1 MFRSTPRPHTVHT
14 VCEHGAM
21 CIDDRAGH
29 AVTLLRVRLAHLA
42 PAGWEDARVV
52 AAAAEGAIE
61 LERWSDGTLV
71 HIWNH
76 ADLSAQLP
84 VGSVVALHE
93 QYGVLAAGGD
103 RYNVAI
109 V

>member
-14 VCEHGAM
+14 VCERGAM
-21 CIDDRAGH
+21 CIDDRPGH
-29 AVTLLRVRLAHLA
+29 AVTLLRMRLAHLA
-42 PAGWEDARVV
+42 PAGWADARVLGV
-52 AAAAEGAIE
+52 AEGAVE
-61 LERWSDGTLV
+61 LERWSDGSV
-71 HIWNH
+71 VRVWNH
-76 ADLSAQLP
+76 ADLTAGLP

-93 QYGVLAAGGD
+93 QYGVLAAGDD